1 MLVRFFGYY
10 RKNQVLARFSTFRT
24 FRLYPTL
31 SAILATRVANTRNTG
46 NSNPKILA
54 ARTPEGPRRPYD
66 RSPEGLTTV
75 ARRPYD
81 RGPKAFIRP
90 WPRKALQP
98 WPTTIIAI
106 RMTLGIPRAPPRAP
120 PSRENRLNRPNLG
133 SDFRWCWWFIPYS
146 LPECFGRS

>member
-1 MLVRFFGYY
+1 MLARFFGYY

-24 FRLYPTL
+24 FRLCLTL

-75 ARRPYD
+75 ARRPLCD
-81 RGPKAFIRP
+81 RGPEGLITVAYYYHRYTYN
-90 WPRKALQP
+90 PRHSP
-98 WPTTIIAI
+98 STTPGNTPA
-106 RMTLGIPRAPPRAP
+106 
-120 PSRENRLNRPNLG
+120 RE
-133 SDFRWCWWFIPYS
+133 SAKS
-146 LPECFGRS
+146 TEFGV